1 MFECKE
7 GTVQRTSPDEVLNAV
22 ADSIVAL
29 GLRRTTMAEV
39 ARRAGIS
46 RSTAYTHFPD
56 VAHAAAALLTR
67 ELLALMTSSG
77 DDEDTA
83 APARARLVARAMHL
97 ARAVPDHPL
106 IERILELDAEL
117 LVPYLVARLGS
128 SQRAIL
134 DTVTDVVAA
143 GQQDGSVRA
152 GDPRVLAFTV
162 FLVTQA
168 FVVSAR
174 IAEAEHGRET
184 VLGELAL
191 VLDRALAP
199 GGGA

>member
-1 MFECKE
+1 M
-7 GTVQRTSPDEVLNAV
+7 QRTSPDEVLNAV

-56 VAHAAAALLTR
+56 VTHAAAALLTR
-67 ELLALMTSSG
+67 ELLALMTTSG

-83 APARARLVARAMHL
+83 APARPRLVARAVHL

-117 LVPYLVARLGS
+117 LVPYLVTRLGS